1 MGDENQNSFN
11 LDDFIISTND
21 GNGELTVERNKTPE
35 QKEQELQTQQQQNNQ
50 VPDFSVFDNKIGS
63 IEQTVQRQSN
73 AIAQLIQYTLSKEQK
88 PETLDNEIL
97 GNVFGDAD
105 KGTTFLNTLT
115 AQIENII
122 DKKLGPINNQLAPIA
137 QNNQLNAEIQQI
149 TSQPDFANYAQGT
162 HMVLSI
168 NRNLTLPQAFAMAKQ
183 MGMRVETKQQPINN
197 TQNTNVTDINQ
208 RRQLPNRTNSSNVEL
223 KTKQIGS
230 VRDALEAA
238 LEELGA

>member
-21 GNGELTVERNKTPE
+21 GNGELIVERNKTSE
-35 QKEQELQTQQQQNNQ
+35 QKEQELQTQQQQSNQ
-50 VPDFSVFDNKIGS
+50 IPDFSVFDNKIGS

-88 PETLDNEIL
+88 PETLDTETL

-115 AQIENII
+115 SQIESII

-137 QNNQLNAEIQQI
+137 QSNQLNAEIQQI

-168 NRNLTLPQAFAMAKQ
+168 NPQLTLPQAFTMAKQ
-183 MGMRVETKQQPINN
+183 MGMRVETKQQQTNN

-238 LEELGA
+238 LGELGA